1 MNKLVWLLV
10 PALLVM
16 ASCRSAK
23 KATDNGTDKTAP
35 VVTVNTPPATTSKD
49 TQKAPAKQDAPSA
62 AKQIAAGT
70 NFTAKVKVRLRR
82 DDKDISTTGTLRMR
96 YDDVIQITLVDPLL
110 GIAEVGRLEL
120 SPDNVLV
127 IDRLN
132 KRYVSTTYEDFSSL
146 KSRNIGFSTI
156 QDFFWKEAQNSG
168 KVSYTIPATRPIQ
181 LDLQLSGK
189 GSSSNWE
196 AHTNVSDKYVKTDA
210 NKLFSNLMAQ

>member
-23 KATDNGTDKTAP
+23 KAVDNGTDKTAP
-35 VVTVNTPPATTSKD
+35 VVTVNTPSATPSKE
-49 TQKAPAKQDAPSA
+49 TAKAPAKQDAPSA

-120 SPDNVLV
+120 SPSNVLV

-132 KRYVSTTYEDFSSL
+132 KRYVSTTYEEFSSL

-156 QDFFWKEAQNSG
+156 QDFFWQEAQNSD
-168 KVSYTIPATRPIQ
+168 KVSYTISATRPIQ
-181 LDLQLSGK
+181 LDLQLSNK
-189 GSSSNWE
+189 GNASNWD
-196 AHTNVSDKYVKTDA
+196 AHTTVSDKYVKTDA

>member
-1 MNKLVWLLV
+1 MNRLIWMLV

-23 KATDNGTDKTAP
+23 KGTGDGKDKTTP
-35 VVTVNTPPATTSKD
+35 VETMNTSTVSKEKNQNKQETTQAT
-49 TQKAPAKQDAPSA
+49 A
-62 AKQIAAGT
+62 QIAAGT
-70 NFTAKVKVRLRR
+70 NFTAKVKVRMRQG
-82 DDKDISTTGTLRMR
+82 DKDISTTGSLRMR

-120 SPDNVLV
+120 SPGNVLV

-146 KSRNIGFSTI
+146 KKNNIGFSTI
-156 QDFFWKEAQNSG
+156 QDFFWQEAQNSD
-168 KVSYTIPATRPIQ
+168 KVSYTIPASRPIQ
-181 LDLQLSGK
+181 LDLQLSNK
-189 GSSSNWE
+189 GNASNWD
-196 AHTNVSDKYVKTDA
+196 AHTTVSDKYVKTDA

>member
-1 MNKLVWLLV
+1 MNRLIWLLV

-23 KATDNGTDKTAP
+23 KGTGNGTVKTTP
-35 VVTVNTPPATTSKD
+35 VETVNTPATPSKG
-49 TQKAPAKQDAPSA
+49 TQNAPTKQETAPVT
-62 AKQIAAGT
+62 KQIAAGT
-70 NFTAKVKVRLRR
+70 NFTAKVKVRLKR

-132 KRYVSTTYEDFSSL
+132 KRYVSTTYEEFSSL

-156 QDFFWKEAQNSG
+156 QDFFWQEAQTSD
-168 KVSYTIPATRPIQ
+168 KVSYTIPASRPIQ

-189 GSSSNWE
+189 GNASNWE
-196 AHTNVSDKYVKTDA
+196 AHTTVSDKYVKTDA

>member
-35 VVTVNTPPATTSKD
+35 VVTVNTPSATPSKE
-49 TQKAPAKQDAPSA
+49 TAKAPVKQDAPSA

-156 QDFFWKEAQNSG
+156 QDFFWKEAQNSD
-168 KVSYTIPATRPIQ
+168 KVSYTIPASRPIQ
-181 LDLQLSGK
+181 LDLQLSNK
-189 GSSSNWE
+189 GNASNWD
-196 AHTNVSDKYVKTDA
+196 AHTTVSDKYVKTDA

>member
-23 KATDNGTDKTAP
+23 KAVDNGTDKTAP
-35 VVTVNTPPATTSKD
+35 VVTVNTPSATPSKE
-49 TQKAPAKQDAPSA
+49 TAKAPAKQDAPSA

-120 SPDNVLV
+120 SPSSVLV

-132 KRYVSTTYEDFSSL
+132 KRYVSTTYEEFSSL

-156 QDFFWKEAQNSG
+156 QNFFWQEAQNSD
-168 KVSYTIPATRPIQ
+168 KVSYTISATRPIQ
-181 LDLQLSGK
+181 LDLQLSNK
-189 GSSSNWE
+189 GNASNWD
-196 AHTNVSDKYVKTDA
+196 AHTTVSDKYVKTDA